1 MSDRE
6 QSITETDAMLV
17 DEIVQEPAQAEG
29 STKKGDTTHQ
39 WNIVVTLVVPIHLDP
54 ALWPPSEEWTT
65 GPWPDDERSGR
76 TSEDRRRTYG
86 NEALASPLQDEDRR
100 CHKVYTNEDKHVGKF
115 KVECV
120 ELVMPD
126 RRTQWGLVHLSIK
139 DLAPTYLRARANDL
153 YRYLRLQ
160 QDPHIRKGERG
171 GITEITELLYPAQSD
186 VSTGSRASAVIL
198 LLGDPVTPEEG
209 GNQLARALHI
219 DPRLTFAE
227 GTLLDPIRQAT
238 AGLHGILIE
247 SSTRGADKI
256 QWHVQGSY
264 AEQVL
269 IARSQKEAVKG
280 FVGKVAT
287 LFDEGAG
294 IKADELVREFYRW
307 RAKFWWTDVS
317 TEATATEFLQTYQ
330 TALRLPEMVDQL
342 SGEMADYAAIAQ
354 EDAANAAAQSSYL
367 FAVTATI
374 FTIFSV
380 PATIGF
386 TGAEILGWHGV
397 VGFLGALG
405 ITAVG
410 SSLLFELLWRRLSHL
425 RNGYHFRYK
434 RHAVVDERHGY

>member
-1 MSDRE
+1 MSDSE
-6 QSITETDAMLV
+6 QSVTEADAMLV
-17 DEIVQEPAQAEG
+17 DQMIEESAQVERPTKAGGTTSQWGIVA
-29 STKKGDTTHQ
+29 
-39 WNIVVTLVVPIHLDP
+39 TLVVPIHLDS

-76 TSEDRRRTYG
+76 TSEDRGRTYG

-100 CHKVYTNEDKHVGKF
+100 CHKIYTNEDIHVGKF

-126 RRTQWGLVHLSIK
+126 GRTQWGLVHLSIN
-139 DLAPTYLRARANDL
+139 DLTPRYLRARANDL

-160 QDPHIRKGERG
+160 QDQHVRQGERG
-171 GITEITELLYPAQSD
+171 GITEITELLHPAKPD

-198 LLGDPVTPEEG
+198 LLGDPVTPADG
-209 GNQLARALHI
+209 GDQLARALNI
-219 DPRLTFAE
+219 DRRLTFAD

-238 AGLHGILIE
+238 VGLHGILIE
-247 SSTRGADKI
+247 SSARGAGKL
-256 QWHVQGSY
+256 QWHAQGSY

-330 TALRLPEMVDQL
+330 RALRLPEMVEQL
-342 SGEMADYAAIAQ
+342 SGEMADYAELAQ

-367 FAVTATI
+367 FAITATI
-374 FTIFSV
+374 FTIFAV
-380 PATIGF
+380 PATVGF

-397 VGFLGALG
+397 MGFLGALL

-410 SSLLFELLWRRLSHL
+410 SSLLFDLLWRRLRHL
-425 RNGYHFRYK
+425 RSGYHSRYK
-434 RHAVVDERHGY
+434 RHAVVDGRHGS